1 MKMCNCSFCKK
12 SFSFW
17 SSVLSNRYNL
27 ANYDYLL
34 HQMNAYLSD
43 YIFTKDKEHLH
54 QGKLMPHSSVYK
66 AMALK
71 CKNALE
77 NLKKILKLWKE
88 PEKSGEEK
96 QLEFLFKGEKH
107 EKMEI

>member
-77 NLKKILKLWKE
+77 NLKKDSKA
-88 PEKSGEEK
+88 
-96 QLEFLFKGEKH
+96 
-107 EKMEI
+107 MEIAREERREKTARVFV